1 LGTLLGHRVRVRA
14 QTGRGSIF
22 AVDVPLSSGKQVA
35 TSKHTELTSKDKP
48 ISAVKQKCLILIV
61 DDDPDVRELLELF
74 LKGEGHRTATAPDG
88 VAAMALATRGTI
100 RPDLI
105 LADYNLPH
113 GMNGLQVAAKL
124 RDVLHREV
132 PVIILTGDISTATLG
147 DVAQYDCAQLS
158 KPVKLPELTR
168 SIEQLLRKA
177 HHAIE
182 LHPGPSIETTN
193 NTEIPV
199 VFVVDDDKKVCEAM
213 RAVLEDDG
221 HAVEIFSSS
230 EDFLGAYRP
239 GRKGCLL
246 LDAYLPGM
254 NGVELLRRLQDRGDR
269 LPAIVITGTSDVPMA
284 VEAMKAGAADFIEK
298 PITRSELLASL
309 NNALEQSRDS
319 SKLFE
324 SRETAAATIASLTP
338 RQHQIM
344 DMVLAGHP
352 SKNIAADLGISQ
364 RTVENH
370 RASIMDKTGSKS
382 LPALARLALAAHWN
396 QVETSLG

>member
-1 LGTLLGHRVRVRA
+1 M
-14 QTGRGSIF
+14 
-22 AVDVPLSSGKQVA
+22 
-35 TSKHTELTSKDKP
+35 
-48 ISAVKQKCLILIV
+48 ILIV
-61 DDDPDVRELLELF
+61 DDDPDVRELLEQYLN
-74 LKGEGHRTATAPDG
+74 GEGHRTATAPDG
-88 VAAMALATRGTI
+88 ATALALAKQGTV

-105 LADYNLPH
+105 LADYNLPN
-113 GMNGLQVAAKL
+113 GMDGLQVAAKL
-124 RDVLHREV
+124 REALHHEI
-132 PVIILTGDISTATLG
+132 PVIILTGDISTGTLG
-147 DVAQYDCAQLS
+147 NVGRYDCVQLS
-158 KPVKLPELTR
+158 KPVKLTELT
-168 SIEQLLRKA
+168 Q
-177 HHAIE
+177 AIE
-182 LHPGPSIETTN
+182 RLLPKTQSAIEFHPAHSIETKSSPET
-193 NTEIPV
+193 PV
-199 VFVVDDDKKVCEAM
+199 VFVVDDDREVREAM

-230 EDFLGAYRP
+230 EEFLEAYRP
-239 GRKGCLL
+239 GRSGCLL

-254 NGVELLRRLQDRGDR
+254 SGVELLRRLHDRGDR
-269 LPAIVITGTSDVPMA
+269 LPAIVITGSSDVPMA

-298 PITRSELLASL
+298 PITPIELLASL
-309 NNALEQSRDS
+309 NSALEQSRDS
-319 SKLFE
+319 SKLFA

-396 QVETSLG
+396 QAETSLG

>member
-1 LGTLLGHRVRVRA
+1 MPGFNLRQA
-14 QTGRGSIF
+14 Q
-22 AVDVPLSSGKQVA
+22 AL
-35 TSKHTELTSKDKP
+35 
-48 ISAVKQKCLILIV
+48 
-61 DDDPDVRELLELF
+61 
-74 LKGEGHRTATAPDG
+74 
-88 VAAMALATRGTI
+88 ALATRGTI

-105 LADYNLPH
+105 LADYNLPN
-113 GMNGLQVAAKL
+113 GMDGLQVAAKL
-124 RDVLHREV
+124 RDALHCKV
-132 PVIILTGDISTATLG
+132 PVIILTGDISIGTLG
-147 DVAQYDCAQLS
+147 DIARYDCIQLS
-158 KPVKLPELTR
+158 KPVKLTELTR
-168 SIEQLLRKA
+168 AIERLLPKA
-177 HHAIE
+177 HSAIE
-182 LHPGPSIETTN
+182 LHPGHSFETTN
-193 NTEIPV
+193 SLDTPV
-199 VFVVDDDKKVCEAM
+199 VFVVDDDNEVCEAM

-221 HAVEIFSSS
+221 HVVELFSSS

-239 GRKGCLL
+239 GRNGCLL

-254 NGVELLRRLQDRGDR
+254 NGVELLRRLHDRGDR
-269 LPAIVITGTSDVPMA
+269 LPAIIITGSSDVPMA

-309 NNALEQSRDS
+309 NSALEQSRNS
-319 SKLFE
+319 SKLFA

-396 QVETSLG
+396 QAEDSLIHSANFQTQPQGGSAERA